1 MLSILGKNISLKN
14 IFIKTKQEINGT
26 GRNFLSVPMGG
37 EFLSLTIEP
46 FTSYSIYHF
55 FTYMDPYSEY
65 GSGFRSHKV
74 PENGSSLDL
83 DPQYSNTVL
92 QLHADALR
100 LIPIRR
106 ACRSKFVL
114 TGFILGGRHS
124 KKSLLFHVK
133 IFLWTMSS
141 VLNFLSWDFAAKMK
155 NVA

>member
-1 MLSILGKNISLKN
+1 MTIFLQKLICRVVDPKTLIWISILKFDQFGSGSRIMLSILGKNISLKN

-83 DPQYSNTVL
+83 DPQHSNTVL

-106 ACRSKFVL
+106 
-114 TGFILGGRHS
+114 
-124 KKSLLFHVK
+124 HVEV
-133 IFLWTMSS
+133 SS
-141 VLNFLSWDFAAKMK
+141 C
-155 NVA
+155 